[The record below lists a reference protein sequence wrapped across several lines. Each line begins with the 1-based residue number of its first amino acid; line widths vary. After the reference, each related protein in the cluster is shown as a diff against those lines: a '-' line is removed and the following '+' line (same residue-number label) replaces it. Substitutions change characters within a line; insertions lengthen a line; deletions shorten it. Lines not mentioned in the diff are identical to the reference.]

1 MIPIFIASNRGY
13 TGKNFIAIGI
23 ISKLMEL
30 GYSVGYMKP
39 ISKTPVKKGD
49 DYFDADA
56 IFIKKALSLP
66 ESMNVISPFTLSYE
80 TQILQF
86 KDKSES
92 PKKQIMKA
100 FNSIKNKDFLVISGP
115 ADLLEGAMLDIDSI
129 SMIKNMKAFVI
140 MVESWRGIIS
150 MDSIYGMQR
159 LTGDKFIG
167 GVFNKVPLNILSY
180 VNESVRPFMEDRGV
194 KILGVFPKDKFL
206 ESVTIRHVI
215 EALNGGIL
223 CGEEKLD
230 EFIDNFLIGAMDVDN
245 ALRYFSKVPDKAV
258 ITGANRVDIQIA
270 AIETSTKCLILTGGL
285 YTNEFVLERARSKGV
300 PIIAVQDDTFTAVD
314 KIENIL
320 SKTRI
325 REKGKIQ
332 KAKELFNSV
341 FDFNRF
347 MENLK
352 K

>member
-13 TGKNFIAIGI
+13 SGKNFIAIGI
-23 ISKLMEL
+23 VSKLMEL
-30 GYSVGYMKP
+30 GYGVGYMKP

-49 DYFDADA
+49 DIFDADA
-56 IFIKKALSLP
+56 IFIKKALSLSQ
-66 ESMNVISPFTLSYE
+66 SMNIISPFALSYE

-86 KDKSES
+86 KDKSKS
-92 PKKQIMKA
+92 PKEQIMKA
-100 FNSIKNKDFLVISGP
+100 FNSMKNKDYLVISGP

-129 SMIKNMKAFVI
+129 SMIKDMKAFVI
-140 MVESWRGIIS
+140 IVEAWRGIIS

-159 LTGDKFIG
+159 LVGDRFIG
-167 GVFNKVPLNILSY
+167 GVFNKIPLNILSY
-180 VNESVRPFMEDRGV
+180 VNESVKPFMENRGV
-194 KILGVFPKDKFL
+194 RILGVFPKDKLL

-215 EALNGGIL
+215 EALNGGML
-223 CGEEKLD
+223 CGEERLD
-230 EFIDNFLIGAMDVDN
+230 ELIDNFMIGAMDVDN
-245 ALRYFSKVPDKAV
+245 ALRYFSKVPNKVV
-258 ITGANRVDIQIA
+258 ITGANRTDIQLA

-285 YTNEFVLERARSKGV
+285 YTNEFVMERARNKGV
-300 PIIAVQDDTFTAVD
+300 AIIAVEDDTFTTVD

-325 REKGKIQ
+325 REKGKIERV
-332 KAKELFNSV
+332 KELFNSD

-347 MENLK
+347 MEALK